1 MREILIRQLL
11 FTYKNFV
18 KSNFLRNRIKYL
30 MGSKKIVILF
40 NKFKINSG
48 IKSAIEANIFFDT
61 YNEVEVLK
69 LIVKYSSL
77 NYHFF
82 DVGANIGIHSLTAAA
97 TNSKI
102 TVYSFEPEIN
112 NYNCFLKNIILNE
125 FDNIIPFRMGIGS
138 IVSIV
143 YLNINEG
150 WNKGKHSM
158 KVNFVGSNKK
168 VSIPITQLDSFR
180 NYVDSQYLLLK
191 IDVEGFE
198 KEVLDGAKLLLNQIE
213 NIVVIIEL
221 ISEINSIQTCNEI
234 FVLLKSFNFNKAF
247 KIEND
252 KNIIEVSNFDCSGD
266 YIFLKGNHAINS
278 FIQK

>member
-1 MREILIRQLL
+1 MIETLIRQLL
-11 FTYKNFV
+11 FIYKYLI
-18 KSNFLRNRIKYL
+18 KSNFIRNRIKYL
-30 MGSKKIVILF
+30 MGDRKIVILF
-40 NKFKINSG
+40 NKFKINIG
-48 IKSAIEANIFFDT
+48 VKSAIEANVFFDA

-69 LIVKYSSL
+69 LIEKYSSL
-77 NYHFF
+77 DYPFF

-138 IVSIV
+138 TVSNV

-158 KVNFVGSNKK
+158 KVNFAGSNKK

-198 KEVLDGAKLLLNQIE
+198 KEVIDGATLLFNQIE
-213 NIVVIIEL
+213 NIVIIIEL
-221 ISEINSIQTCNEI
+221 ITEINSIETCNEI
-234 FVLLKSFNFNKAF
+234 FSVLNHFDFKKVF
-247 KIEND
+247 KIENN
-252 KNIIEVSNFDCSGD
+252 KNIIEVSNFNCSGD
-266 YIFLKGNHAINS
+266 YVFLKGNHAINHL
-278 FIQK
+278 F